1 MNIEALCAASPEAL
15 PHSPSQMPNATELPS
30 SAQGRPKLTET
41 QSYRPPSFAHADTR
55 RGRYR
60 HDAGLWTCRRIR
72 PTSLRPHRHAPRHSY
87 GYFCEPRSAGLCGR
101 LLRAIRIFGRGRNGV
116 TLSGDALPCELDQG
130 QREALVVGQP
140 AKQHAQDAQDRRKV
154 SLVRQFFIRQVEA
167 AFVEEADINL
177 LRGDRG
183 MEFATQ
189 PDVLVGWAQVSVALM
204 S

>member
-101 LLRAIRIFGRGRNGV
+101 LLRAIRIVGRGRNGV
-116 TLSGDALPCELDQG
+116 TLSGDALPCDLTKASGRRSSSDSLRSSTPRTRRTAG
-130 QREALVVGQP
+130 RSALSGNSSSAKWKPPSLKRPTSICFVVIEEW
-140 AKQHAQDAQDRRKV
+140 
-154 SLVRQFFIRQVEA
+154 SLQ
-167 AFVEEADINL
+167 L
-177 LRGDRG
+177 SL
-183 MEFATQ
+183 TCL
-189 PDVLVGWAQVSVALM
+189 LVGLRFRWL
-204 S
+204 